1 MIQDVITWWSFTYF
15 MTIRALYLWSAV
27 DKWVDDCDSAKLKL
41 LKLSAE
47 EWKHVEYIIA
57 LLYPFFQFTRALSK
71 TKGPT
76 IHWVW
81 AIYNS
86 LFQHL
91 EDWHDEADYESL
103 WKESL
108 QLAIENAQLKFG
120 KYYKWT
126 GHVKGELYAV
136 AAVLDPHLWMNS
148 YNSEH
153 WKWKEWIAYQA
164 VIIQFYKK
172 HYMKYEQSAQS

>member
-1 MIQDVITWWSFTYF
+1 
-15 MTIRALYLWSAV
+15 MTIRALYLQSAV
-27 DKWVDDCDSAKLKL
+27 NKWVDDCDSAKLKL

-57 LLYPFFQFTRALSK
+57 LLYPFFRFTRALLK

-76 IHWVW
+76 IHQVW

-91 EDWHDEADYESL
+91 ENQHDETDYESL

-108 QLAIENAQLKFG
+108 QLAIKNAQLKFD
-120 KYYKWT
+120 KYYKQT
-126 GHVKGELYAV
+126 EHVKEELYAV
-136 AAVLDPHLWMNS
+136 AAVLNSHL
-148 YNSEH
+148 
-153 WKWKEWIAYQA
+153 
-164 VIIQFYKK
+164 
-172 HYMKYEQSAQS
+172 